1 MGARQMAS
9 IATAAPR
16 CTPPPVL
23 CTAHLVRTTVRA
35 MGMVL
40 TAKSSNRYVRV
51 FGTVCNCV
59 LPASR
64 NCAN

>member
-16 CTPPPVL
+16 YTPLPVL

-35 MGMVL
+35 MGIVL